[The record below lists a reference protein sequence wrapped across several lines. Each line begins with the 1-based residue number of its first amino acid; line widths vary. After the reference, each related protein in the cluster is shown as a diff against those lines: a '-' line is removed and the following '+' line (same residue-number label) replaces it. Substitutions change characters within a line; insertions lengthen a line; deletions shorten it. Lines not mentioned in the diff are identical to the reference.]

1 MCHFLGSPDTSV
13 AALQGFTMARTIY
26 GLMAEFET
34 PEQVLEAAERAR
46 DEGYRR
52 MDAYTPFP
60 VEGLAEAVGFYRT
73 RLSTIVLCGGL
84 IGCFGGFFM
93 CWWPNV
99 IGYPLNIGGKPYNSW
114 PAFIPITFELTILF
128 SALSTIIGMIAL
140 NGFPMPYHPV
150 FNAPRFDLASRDRF
164 FLCIEARDPKFSLTG
179 TRDFLASLDPVEV
192 SEVEN

>member
-1 MCHFLGSPDTSV
+1 
-13 AALQGFTMARTIY
+13 
-26 GLMAEFET
+26 MAEFET

-60 VEGLAEAVGFYRT
+60 VEGLAEAVGFYKT
-73 RLSTIVLCGGL
+73 RLSAIVLCGGL
-84 IGCFGGFFM
+84 VGCAGGFFM

-128 SALSTIIGMIAL
+128 SALSAVIGMIAL

-150 FNAPRFDLASRDRF
+150 FNAPRFDLATRDRF
-164 FLCIEARDPKFSLTG
+164 FLCIEAHDPKFSLTG
-179 TRDFLASLDPVEV
+179 TRDFLASFEPVDV
-192 SEVEN
+192 TEVES